1 MCKRKRPQSTLIKSR
16 DLNIFRV
23 DRRIFMSTNFAVI
36 GGDLR
41 IVKLAEML
49 AKDGNEVKVYGLEEA
64 DDLKEINQNQVIL
77 CQNLTQATKEA
88 EVVIAPIPLTRDGK
102 EVIAPFSKHKI
113 MIQDL
118 LKSSYQKRVMAGSI
132 KQEIYELARKQEVE
146 IIDLM
151 ESEELAILNAIATA
165 EGAIEEAMKATDRT
179 IQGSKVLI
187 LGFGRIGKVL
197 VKKLQALSSEVTVA
211 VRKEEDKAWLKAY
224 GYTVPH
230 LILTTEKLQF
240 VDKNCLLM
248 DLASKPGG
256 IDQKAVEERKLKF
269 IWALALPG
277 KVAPV
282 TSAEYLKKIIY
293 QKMKK

>member
-1 MCKRKRPQSTLIKSR
+1 
-16 DLNIFRV
+16 
-23 DRRIFMSTNFAVI
+23 MSTNFAVI

-224 GYTVPH
+224 GYMSTDINRLQENLAQYDMIINTVPH